1 MRLYFKHRSRPSRW
15 FCYQRCN
22 TRSGHY
28 SGRSS
33 SLLMHLNCWRCQL
46 LFEKTFRTVYQTSC
60 QSCDYQ
66 VLRTVLKRGSE
77 TFRKDFEDQ
86 QAFWK
91 FGTSL
96 CTREERMLITNED
109 PPQKMREY
117 TLWRK
122 WLLSSG
128 QKYELA
134 TAPGP
139 FSISKWGVEL

>member
-1 MRLYFKHRSRPSRW
+1 MWLAGT
-15 FCYQRCN
+15 QN
-22 TRSGHY
+22 
-28 SGRSS
+28 
-33 SLLMHLNCWRCQL
+33 SLEEMVRNLP
-46 LFEKTFRTVYQTSC
+46 K
-60 QSCDYQ
+60 
-66 VLRTVLKRGSE
+66 G
-77 TFRKDFEDQ
+77 FEDQ

-109 PPQKMREY
+109 PPQKMQEY

-139 FSISKWGVEL
+139 FPISKWGVEL